1 MRDSI
6 ILTMVL
12 GGLWHGANWTFVIWG
27 ALHGAY
33 LSLHKMM
40 LNSRGSTLTG
50 ELPSQSPTAR
60 LILKRLATFHLVL
73 AAWIFFRAP
82 TAISAL
88 RYLAGIAS
96 FRGGVG
102 AVLRDPYGTLSL
114 LRRTAT
120 LIFYGTL
127 VLAVDVPQYRGGRH
141 EAIRAWRIPLRGAA
155 YAAMVLLMILLRPD
169 NETPFIYFQF

>member
-1 MRDSI
+1 
-6 ILTMVL
+6 MVL

-27 ALHGAY
+27 ALHGIY

-40 LNSRGSTLTG
+40 LGRQGKTAPVDDRP
-50 ELPSQSPTAR
+50 ECSP
-60 LILKRLATFHLVL
+60 LLLLLKRLATFHLVL

-88 RYLAGIAS
+88 RYLAGIVS

-141 EAIRAWRIPLRGAA
+141 EAIRAWRTPIRGAA